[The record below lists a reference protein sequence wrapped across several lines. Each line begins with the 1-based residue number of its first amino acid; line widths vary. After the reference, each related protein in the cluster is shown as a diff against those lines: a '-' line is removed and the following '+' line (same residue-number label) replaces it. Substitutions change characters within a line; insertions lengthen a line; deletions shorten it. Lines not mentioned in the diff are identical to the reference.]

1 MKVVLHLRTL
11 CVLSGVAWL
20 GSAAH
25 ATEPVAQAIPYLWDF
40 STWEASSTNYPP
52 GVTGWKIGSAASTQ
66 YLLTPAVSDAL
77 LIAPSSASET
87 SGGVHNYA
95 DKLGLLDSGSGAY
108 ALACAFSTYGKT
120 NIVITYDI
128 MTIRNPFDGLNN
140 TRTNACGLQYRIG
153 TSGNF
158 LLAGVSYTND
168 ATQQK
173 TGTAPQNPCTQSIV
187 LPASCDNQPCV
198 QLRWAVRDLAG
209 KGLRPSFALDRIH
222 ITGDD
227 GPISLF
233 PPHNIRVTSITATSF
248 SLTWDAVSPATEYTL
263 DVYALLDTRGDAFFS
278 ETFSGFAGSSYSS
291 RENTL
296 DSYTQTN
303 GWSGA
308 AVYEALGSIRLG
320 NSNTRGWLQTPL
332 LNTPASCSLSFDA
345 RAWPNTSEATT
356 IDVYTIQGGATN
368 ILDTINLSTNAMQS
382 YVLQTEATQE
392 AIFGFTAKR
401 STNNRFYLDNLS
413 LVSGGYTH
421 ASVTNS
427 MRVPYTS
434 AVIRGLTPGVRYQGV
449 IRSIHGAEQS
459 GNSSAFTAKTFN
471 ATLLMLN

>member
-11 CVLSGVAWL
+11 CVLAGAAWL

-52 GVTGWKIGSAASTQ
+52 GLTGWKIGVDASTQ
-66 YLLTPAVSDAL
+66 YIFTPAVSDAL
-77 LIAPSSASET
+77 LIAPSSASAT

-95 DKLGLLDSGSGAY
+95 GKLGILDTGSGAY
-108 ALACAFSTYGKT
+108 ALACAFSTYGKK

-128 MTIRNPFDGLNN
+128 MTIRNPFDGLSN

-173 TGTAPQNPCTQSIV
+173 TGTAPLNPCTQTFV
-187 LPASCDNQPCV
+187 LPASCDNQQSV
-198 QLRWAVRDLAG
+198 QLRWAVRDLSG
-209 KGLRPSFALDRIH
+209 KGLRPSFAMGRIH
-222 ITGDD
+222 ITAEE
-227 GPISLF
+227 GPISLL
-233 PPHNIRVTSITATSF
+233 PPQNIRVTSITATSF
-248 SLTWDAVSPATEYTL
+248 CLTWDAASPATEYAI
-263 DVYALLDTRGDAFFS
+263 DVYASLDTRGDAFFS
-278 ETFSGFAGSSYSS
+278 ESFSGFAGSSNIS

-320 NSNTRGWLQTPL
+320 NSSTRGWIQTPL
-332 LNTPASCSLSFDA
+332 LSPPETCSIRFDA
-345 RAWPNTSEATT
+345 RAWPGTSEATT
-356 IDVYTIQGGATN
+356 IDVYAIQGGATN

-382 YVLQTEATQE
+382 YVIPTESAQE

-413 LVSGGYTH
+413 LTAVNS
-421 ASVTNS
+421 SVTNS
-427 MRVPYTS
+427 MRVPCNS
-434 AVIRGLTPGVRYQGV
+434 AIIQGLTPGVRYQGV
-449 IRSIHGAEQS
+449 IRSMHGADQS
-459 GNSSAFTAKTFN
+459 ANSSAFTAKTFN
-471 ATLLMLN
+471 ATLLMFN